1 MVLSKTEK
9 VNLVKSLSPSQKDEI
24 KKALTN
30 MGGNGIKDVLMNVA
44 DTLKPIVKTV
54 GITILKEVLVPALK
68 QKLMGDGKKKS
79 GRKKT
84 VGGGLKIPG
93 GALRLAGQ
101 RGKRGSGRPMY

>member
-68 QKLMGDGKKKS
+68 QKIMGEGKKKK
-79 GRKKT
+79 KKT

-101 RGKRGSGRPMY
+101 RGKGRPMY